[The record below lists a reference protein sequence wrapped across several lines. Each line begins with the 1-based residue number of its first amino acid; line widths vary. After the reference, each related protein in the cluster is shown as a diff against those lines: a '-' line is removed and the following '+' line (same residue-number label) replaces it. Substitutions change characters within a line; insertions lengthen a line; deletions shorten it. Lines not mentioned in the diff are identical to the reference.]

1 MKKAY
6 DIKINDLKDL
16 LLVLRQFS
24 NEPTVQTDIYCLSN
38 YISRYERNFSDERL
52 SLYERL
58 LDDADDVHFYKP
70 FYPLSRQL
78 ASLGRN
84 QDELSFETKYST
96 IKLSDEQ
103 VMEDADIF
111 FREQGDFFH
120 STFSEFQDEAYD
132 HLKFVNTNAETSG
145 EVLTL
150 KSTGDAFVFVP
161 NHSNITKF
169 TILIHESEHVIDFF
183 NNPDFLTAHAV
194 SETAS
199 LFMELIACDFIAKKY
214 QLFDDNFQRRNFL
227 HTIIKSQAALLKDKI
242 ELLDL
247 VNKKRNLDEQSLLI
261 YLGKHEFTKE
271 DIKFYLEATINQDN
285 AYQIPYMIAVELY
298 VLYHHNKKLALTI
311 LQDIILNANQYNIF
325 EILGKYGITLNQ
337 NMLYYED
344 CLYKKIT
351 L

>member
-1 MKKAY
+1 MKKVY
-6 DIKINDLKDL
+6 DIKLSDLKDL
-16 LLVLRQFS
+16 LSVLRQFS

-70 FYPLSRQL
+70 FYPLSKQL
-78 ASLGRN
+78 ASIGRK
-84 QDELSFETKYST
+84 QTELSFDTSYST
-96 IKLSDEQ
+96 IKFSDDQ
-103 VMEDADIF
+103 IMSDANDF
-111 FREQGDFFH
+111 FKEQGDFFH
-120 STFSEFQDEAYD
+120 STFSEFQLEAFE
-132 HLKFVNTNAETSG
+132 HLKFIDTNTDTSG
-145 EVLTL
+145 ETLML
-150 KSTGDAFVFVP
+150 KSTGEAFVFVP
-161 NHSNITKF
+161 NHSNISKF
-169 TILIHESEHVIDFF
+169 AILIHESEHVIDFF
-183 NNPDFLTAHAV
+183 NNPDFLSAHV
-194 SETAS
+194 ISETAS
-199 LFMELIACDFIAKKY
+199 LFMELLACDYIAKKY
-214 QLFDDNFQRRNFL
+214 QLFDDNFQRRTVL
-227 HTIIKSQAALLKDKI
+227 HSIIKSQATLLKDKI
-242 ELLDL
+242 ELLNL
-247 VNKKRNLDEQSLLI
+247 VNKKRSFDEHSLFK
-261 YLGKHEFTKE
+261 YLGKHNFTEE

-298 VLYHHNKKLALTI
+298 VLYHHNKRLALVI